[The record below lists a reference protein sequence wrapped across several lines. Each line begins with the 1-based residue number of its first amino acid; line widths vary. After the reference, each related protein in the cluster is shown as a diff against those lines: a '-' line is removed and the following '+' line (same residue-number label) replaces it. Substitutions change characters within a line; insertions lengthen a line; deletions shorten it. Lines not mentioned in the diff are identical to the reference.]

1 MSGNGN
7 KAPKRQRRGPKLV
20 PLLMLGSDGLTYACS
35 PAKGIPPALLKA
47 PGVVVAIRL
56 SRRERDVALDALQ
69 IGVQEAAKTLT
80 GIVGRK
86 LDS

>member
-1 MSGNGN
+1 MSGNV
-7 KAPKRQRRGPKLV
+7 AKRKTKRGPKLV

-35 PAKGIPPALLKA
+35 PAKNIPPALLKA
-47 PGVVVAIRL
+47 KGVVVAIRL
-56 SRRERDVALDALQ
+56 SPRERDIALDALQ
-69 IGVQEAAKTLT
+69 IGVIEASKTLS